1 MVEKASEREAEA
13 WFTLAQLGRR
23 KEKKIIVKIKIKK
36 KVKYFLR
43 NISLFLFHSLTD
55 TTEL

>member
-23 KEKKIIVKIKIKK
+23 KKKNNNSKNKK